1 MNLGIKT
8 MVLFRVTLIEFGM
21 IGITLAGIVVA
32 CQTTVERTHVALDE
46 HELLKLSA
54 SQTANCPPLNK
65 EWVALF
71 RSLHPIKTR
80 FSK

>member
-8 MVLFRVTLIEFGM
+8 MVLFRVTLIEAGM

-32 CQTTVERTHVALDE
+32 CRTTVEHTHVALDE

-65 EWVALF
+65 EWVATL
-71 RSLHPIKTR
+71 SQSAPY
-80 FSK
+80 